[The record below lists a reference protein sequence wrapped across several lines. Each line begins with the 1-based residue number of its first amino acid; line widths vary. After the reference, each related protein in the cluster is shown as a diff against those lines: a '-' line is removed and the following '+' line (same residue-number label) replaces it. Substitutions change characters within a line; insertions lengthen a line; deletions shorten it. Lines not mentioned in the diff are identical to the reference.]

1 MLGGPTNLEY
11 TGGVPNSALMA
22 TRRRIGVRVATTEA
36 ARRQLM
42 QPVVCWEKAWV
53 TPEHA
58 PSSTMRVYKWVK
70 TDKKQQF
77 SDDEEGADE
86 PLAPLPDE
94 PEVIEGDEDMDQD
107 EPAASVPPET
117 EPPTLNATETNS
129 VLQSEPQ
136 TKPPSPTPPALSL
149 HQGGHSLTSIEGTD
163 MLDASLSVLGG
174 SINVDV
180 GVSGDANSADVG
192 DLDMGPLGPDG
203 PAFGNV
209 ENLDQITADN
219 ALMGNALMEGDGD
232 PFSQP
237 VNPVPSHSDVA
248 G

>member
-1 MLGGPTNLEY
+1 
-11 TGGVPNSALMA
+11 MA

-58 PSSTMRVYKWVK
+58 PSST
-70 TDKKQQF
+70 D
-77 SDDEEGADE
+77 A
-86 PLAPLPDE
+86 
-94 PEVIEGDEDMDQD
+94 VIEGDEDMDQD

-136 TKPPSPTPPALSL
+136 TKPPSPTPPTLSL

-180 GVSGDANSADVG
+180 GVSGDTNSADVG

-203 PAFGNV
+203 PAFGSV
-209 ENLDQITADN
+209 ENLNQITADN
-219 ALMGNALMEGDGD
+219 CSHGKCGDGD

-237 VNPVPSHSDVA
+237 VNPVSSHSDVA

>member
-1 MLGGPTNLEY
+1 
-11 TGGVPNSALMA
+11 MA

-42 QPVVCWEKAWV
+42 QPVVCWEKSWV

-117 EPPTLNATETNS
+117 EPPTLNLSQLHQAG
-129 VLQSEPQ
+129 
-136 TKPPSPTPPALSL
+136 PALTSL
-149 HQGGHSLTSIEGTD
+149 EGAD
-163 MLDASLSVLGG
+163 MLDASLSALGG
-174 SINVDV
+174 SMNCRR
-180 GVSGDANSADVG
+180 S
-192 DLDMGPLGPDG
+192 LGTDG

-209 ENLDQITADN
+209 DNLNQITADN
-219 ALMGNALMEGDGD
+219 ALLESALMDGDGA
-232 PFSQP
+232 P
-237 VNPVPSHSDVA
+237 VLATDAPCVITFRCSRLTA
-248 G
+248 

>member
-1 MLGGPTNLEY
+1 
-11 TGGVPNSALMA
+11 MA

-58 PSSTMRVYKWVK
+58 PSSTMRIYKWVK
-70 TDKKQQF
+70 TEKKQQF

-136 TKPPSPTPPALSL
+136 TKPPSPTPPTLSL
-149 HQGGHSLTSIEGTD
+149 DQAGPSLTSLEGAD
-163 MLDASLSVLGG
+163 MLDVSLSVLGG
-174 SINVDV
+174 SMNVD
-180 GVSGDANSADVG
+180 SGDANSADVG
-192 DLDMGPLGPDG
+192 GLDMVVLGPDG
-203 PAFGNV
+203 PAFANVDNLNQMTGDDTLLGSALIDGN
-209 ENLDQITADN
+209 
-219 ALMGNALMEGDGD
+219 GD
-232 PFSQP
+232 PFSEP
-237 VNPVPSHSDVA
+237 VNPAPPHSDVT

>member
-1 MLGGPTNLEY
+1 
-11 TGGVPNSALMA
+11 MA

-70 TDKKQQF
+70 TDKKQ
-77 SDDEEGADE
+77 
-86 PLAPLPDE
+86 
-94 PEVIEGDEDMDQD
+94 GDEDMDQD
-107 EPAASVPPET
+107 EPVASVPPET
-117 EPPTLNATETNS
+117 EPPTLNVTETNS

-149 HQGGHSLTSIEGTD
+149 HQAGPSLTSLEGAD
-163 MLDASLSVLGG
+163 MLDASLSALGG
-174 SINVDV
+174 SMNVDV
-180 GVSGDANSADVG
+180 GVSGDTNTADVG

-209 ENLDQITADN
+209 DNLNQITADN
-219 ALMGNALMEGDGD
+219 SLLESALMDGDGH

-237 VNPVPSHSDVA
+237 VNPVSSHSDVA